1 MPNTNFVNWPKFD
14 QIKEMFKEHFIM
26 DQREDGV
33 VTVRM
38 HTKGGP
44 FIWSM
49 ELHDAIGKMWRML
62 GTDRSTEMIIF
73 TGTEEVWVTDFE
85 KESWLPESNDT
96 VNTRYDHMFVDG
108 RRMLIAQIQ
117 DVEVPTLGVL
127 SGSGGHTELA
137 LCCDLAIAADDITI
151 LDPHMLVGNVPGDGI
166 HSCFFQL
173 MPYRQAV
180 WYLMTGDKMTAAQAL
195 QFGLVSELVPRE
207 RLMDRAYEIADLL
220 MAQNRFTRRL
230 ATQVMRRG
238 WKQRIVDDLD
248 MTFGTECFGMFCDSH
263 EHSNMQSMNDHL
275 GLKPKYLGNIA
286 MPEGVDPEAVAKRA
300 HEAN

>member
-1 MPNTNFVNWPKFD
+1 MPNTNFVNWPNFA

-38 HTKGGP
+38 HVNGGP
-44 FIWSM
+44 LIWSM
-49 ELHDAIGKMWRML
+49 ELHDAIGKM
-62 GTDRSTEMIIF
+62 
-73 TGTEEVWVTDFE
+73 FE
-85 KESWLPESNDT
+85 KESWIPEGVDP
-96 VNTRYDHMFVDG
+96 VNTRYDHMFIDG

-166 HSCFFQL
+166 HSCFLQL

-195 QFGLVSELVPRE
+195 QFGLVSEIVPRE

-248 MTFGTECFGMFCDSH
+248 MTFGTECFGMYCDSH
-263 EHSNMQSMNDHL
+263 EHSNMQSMNDYI
-275 GLKPKYLGNIA
+275 GIKPNYKGAIDL
-286 MPEGVDPEAVAKRA
+286 PENVDRAAVAKRA
-300 HEAN
+300 HEAS